1 MIEGENFP
9 MKEMTR
15 ENLSAALAGES
26 QAHIKYLAFATQAEK
41 EGKPNIARLFQA
53 IAYAEQVHATNH
65 LKELGGIGDTVAN
78 LQTAINGENF
88 EVDEM
93 YAAYLAVAE
102 EQEEKGAQRTMT
114 YAIEAE
120 KIHAGMYTDA
130 KNTATLDQ
138 DIDIGQVYICPV
150 CGFTHIGDPPERC
163 PVCNT
168 KNRAFKVF

>member
-1 MIEGENFP
+1 

-26 QAHIKYLAFATQAEK
+26 QAHIKYLAFSAKAER
-41 EGKPNIARLFQA
+41 EGKPNIGRLFQA

-78 LQTAINGENF
+78 LQAAIDGENF

-102 EQEEKGAQRTMT
+102 LQGEKGARRTMT

-120 KIHAGMYTDA
+120 KIHAAMYDDA
-130 KNTATLDQ
+130 KKAAELGE
-138 DIDIGQVYICPV
+138 DIDIAQVYICPV
-150 CGFTHIGDPPERC
+150 CGFTHIGEPPDRC
-163 PVCNT
+163 PVCNA
-168 KNRAFKVF
+168 KKEQFKAF